1 MLDSMLSLGVTSIMT
16 DMIHVHAAD
25 VNQPLISKDECL
37 KFLSSFKMPEDDVH
51 LISMHDYQYTTE
63 EKDLKS
69 MREKMSYT
77 NTPSD
82 K

>member
-1 MLDSMLSLGVTSIMT
+1 MT

-25 VNQPLISKDECL
+25 VNQPLISKNECL
-37 KFLSSFKMPEDDVH
+37 KFLSSFQMPNDDVH
-51 LISMHDYQYTTE
+51 LISMHDYQYKTE

-69 MREKMSYT
+69 MREKVSYAS
-77 NTPSD
+77 TPPN